1 MASWKLVDVPDS
13 ASEYVGEILEDS
25 GSIAKDNL
33 SKEASRMNDV
43 ADAAKNVALIQIM
56 EAAG

>member
-25 GSIAKDNL
+25 AKLAKDNL

-43 ADAAKNVALIQIM
+43 ADAAKGVALIQIM